1 MCWNICIHNC
11 CKEFSSTI
19 YATEYK
25 NNTYRNALY
34 ATLFDTQHLY
44 YSICVNKVTNPLL
57 FKGVYLTH
65 LGRVTHAY
73 VSKLNMT
80 GSDNGLSPDRH
91 KRRYPDQCWNIV
103 NWALRNKF
111 QWNLNPNAY
120 IFIHEY
126 AFENVVREMTAILS
140 WPQYVNTISIVP
152 FITLR
157 QK

>member
-1 MCWNICIHNC
+1 MELKLLMCWNICIHNC

-25 NNTYRNALY
+25 NNTYRSLY

-91 KRRYPDQCWNIV
+91 QAAIRT
-103 NWALRNKF
+103 
-111 QWNLNPNAY
+111 NA
-120 IFIHEY
+120 
-126 AFENVVREMTAILS
+126 AILLIGPLGTNFS
-140 WPQYVNTISIVP
+140 EILIQMHTFSFTNMHLKMSFAKWRP
-152 FITLR
+152 FCLGLNMWTLF
-157 QK
+157 Q